1 MSAAI
6 LGFDIE
12 KVRRDI
18 LPKLLFPGVTL
29 IAARGLETAVILIG
43 AGEETRLIDRLPARQ
58 AEWMRLQG
66 WVDVA
71 ACGSALRYTI
81 TDAGRQEAGRA
92 DPPERTRKDPLLCL
106 PRNLS
111 AGVDLCDTLLA
122 RAADLRAEG
131 VAIGLTDEVA
141 PSLMAALQ
149 GGPVPDWLDPDARLL
164 ATLQGLDPMLGAAL
178 VYVICLWWPWSRFER
193 AAGLPARSGKLV
205 LALALRQIA
214 AAPDPMPALSHL
226 FPSTPEIPP
235 HVEINQ

>member
-29 IAARGLETAVILIG
+29 VAARGFEVAVILIG
-43 AGEETRLIDRLPARQ
+43 TGIEARVIDRIPARQ

-71 ACGSALRYTI
+71 SVGSALRYTV
-81 TDAGRQEAGRA
+81 TDAGRQAAGRA
-92 DPPERTRKDPLLCL
+92 DPPERPRKDPLLCL

-111 AGVDLCDTLLA
+111 PGVDLCDDLLTC
-122 RAADLRAEG
+122 AADLRAEG
-131 VAIGLTDEVA
+131 VSIGLSDATA
-141 PSLMAALQ
+141 PSLMAALK
-149 GGPVPDWLDPDARLL
+149 GGPVPDWIDPQAPFLAR
-164 ATLQGLDPMLGAAL
+164 LQGLDPMLGAAL

-214 AAPDPMPALSHL
+214 SAPDPMPARSHL
-226 FPSTPEIPP
+226 FPSIPEIPP
-235 HVEINQ
+235 HVKVN